1 MDAYRL
7 FVYAHVVCS
16 ILLTG
21 LALFWFIMLVA
32 LRQRFDKA
40 ETAAL
45 LQTVNHARW
54 PHVVIPY
61 ALRLP
66 LPWMTW
72 AIVGVLGA
80 SGVAILQLRGGVPSG
95 QLWWLK
101 MALLTAV
108 VVIQLLVTRR
118 PIPKLIGINFVLV
131 LAMMLVSGWMIR

>member
-1 MDAYRL
+1 MDAYRV

-40 ETAAL
+40 ETANL

-54 PHVVIPY
+54 PHVAIPY
-61 ALRLP
+61 AWRLP
-66 LPWMTW
+66 LPWVTW
-72 AIVGVLGA
+72 AIVGVLAA
-80 SGVAILQLRGGVPSG
+80 SGIAILQFRAGAPPG
-95 QLWWLK
+95 QLWWVK
-101 MALLTAV
+101 MGLLAAV
-108 VVIQLLVTRR
+108 VIIQLLVTRR
-118 PIPKLIGINFVLV
+118 PNPKLIGLNFILV